1 MMVVTWKQQNYTLAG
16 TTTSGYG
23 VFRRYFLCLLLLMV
37 LHFDHIPG
45 KSGACQKFDRKGG
58 NVVIVSLY

>member
-1 MMVVTWKQQNYTLAG
+1 MMVVTWKQQKYTLAG
-16 TTTSGYG
+16 TATSGYG

-45 KSGACQKFDRKGG
+45 KSGAFQKSKAKERHANGA
-58 NVVIVSLY
+58 L